1 MSVQLVELGAL
12 VNSAYFAEGVC
23 QGLSTG
29 FMASVCFRLKPQVS
43 ESSIVPIVLAAKSD
57 FGSAGWI
64 LQAELNL
71 NNNTCDLVCT
81 AFTATTTA
89 EARYTIQS
97 PINRLIHL
105 SALVFSG
112 EGTLVSLVVNGNV
125 VVDGATEVED
135 FIPDAADPFII
146 GDIFNQNNAIEYLGF
161 GFIND
166 VGPTSFPGGPDE
178 VKAAAI
184 AAGEAAVQTEAMYL
198 ATTYAALS
206 DAGVATVLDYDNA
219 WDSRSLVGA
228 PFGIDVSG
236 RPLGAAT
243 WAPRAG
249 ATALELP
256 DPGFSGGRLTTLQN
270 PLWLE
275 PIEGTPIIP

>member
-1 MSVQLVELGAL
+1 MSVQLVELGDL
-12 VNSAYFAEGVC
+12 VNSAYLAEGVC
-23 QGLSTG
+23 QGLTTG

-43 ESSIVPIVLAAKSD
+43 ESSIVPIVLASKTD
-57 FGSAGWI
+57 FVGAGWY

-71 NNNTCDLVCT
+71 NNNTADLVLT
-81 AFTATTTA
+81 VFTATTTG

-105 SALVFSG
+105 SAIVFSG
-112 EGTLVSLVVNGNV
+112 EGTLMSLVVNGNV
-125 VVDGATEVED
+125 VVNGATEVED
-135 FIPDAADPFII
+135 FIPDAADPFIL
-146 GDIFNQNNAIEYLGF
+146 GDVFNQDNTIEYLGF

-166 VGPTSFPGGPDE
+166 VVTSFPGGPDE
-178 VKAAAI
+178 VNATAI

-206 DAGVATVLDYDNA
+206 EQGVATVLDYDNA

-228 PFGIDVSG
+228 PFGLDTSG
-236 RPLGAAT
+236 RPLGGAT

-249 ATALELP
+249 TTALELP
-256 DPGFSGGRLTTLQN
+256 DLSFSGGKLTTLQN